1 MSEPRFGINIPQF
14 HPEDSA
20 ELLHLGK
27 FAMRAES
34 LGFDSLWTLDG
45 IFRDAPFLEPLSS
58 LAFLAA
64 TTNRVKLGTA
74 VLMIPLRVPAIIAKF
89 TATVDFLSSGRLI
102 LGAALGGTANE
113 FAATGVPMNERVARF
128 TEGIKIMRMLW
139 TETHVKFKGRFWQ
152 LEDVTV
158 SPKPAQAGGIPI
170 WIGGSQV
177 GEEVNEK
184 AIERA
189 ARIGDGWLGAGSTE
203 LAAHERASK
212 RFVELAR
219 KCGRDPRSL
228 ALAKRVYIHVDSD
241 RERAKTVLKRTL
253 SAFYGRSIDVDRIC
267 VYGTER
273 DCIGKLSHLREAGTK
288 TLIFHPVV
296 DHFGQAEVVARDLV
310 PRLS

>member
-14 HPEDSA
+14 HPKNST
-20 ELLHLGK
+20 ELLQLGK
-27 FAMRAES
+27 FAARAES

-58 LAFLAA
+58 LAYLAA
-64 TTNRVKLGTA
+64 TTKTVKLGTG
-74 VLMIPLRVPAIIAKF
+74 VLMLPLRVPAVVAKF

-113 FAATGVPMNERVARF
+113 FAASGVPLNERVARF
-128 TEGIKIMRMLW
+128 TEGIKIMKMLW

-152 LEDVTV
+152 LEDVTI
-158 SPKPAQAGGIPI
+158 SPKPAQAGGIPV
-170 WIGGSQV
+170 WIGGSQM
-177 GEEVNEK
+177 GQEVNEK

-203 LAAHERASK
+203 LAAHERAGN

-219 KCGRDPRSL
+219 KFGRDPRSL

-253 SAFYGRSIDVDRIC
+253 SAFYGRDIDVDHTC
-267 VYGTER
+267 VFGTEK
-273 DCIGKLSHLREAGTK
+273 DCVGKLSHLRDAGTK

-296 DHFGQAEVVARDLV
+296 DHFGQAEVIARDVV
-310 PRLS
+310 PRLG

>member
-1 MSEPRFGINIPQF
+1 MSDVKFGINIPQF
-14 HPEDSA
+14 HPNNSS
-20 ELLHLGK
+20 ELASLGK

-34 LGFDSLWTLDG
+34 LAFDSLWTLDG

-58 LAFLAA
+58 LAYLAA
-64 TTNRVKLGTA
+64 LTKTVKLGTA
-74 VLMIPLRVPAIIAKF
+74 VLMLPLRVPAVVAKF

-113 FAATGVPMNERVARF
+113 FAAAGVPMNQRVARF

-152 LEDVTV
+152 LEDVTI
-158 SPKPAQAGGIPI
+158 SPKPARGGGIPV
-170 WIGGSQV
+170 WIGGSQM
-177 GEEVNEK
+177 GQEVNGK

-189 ARIGDGWLGAGSTE
+189 AKIGDGWLGAGSTE

-212 RFVELAR
+212 RFVEFAR
-219 KCGRDPRSL
+219 KFGRDPRSL
-228 ALAKRVYIHVDSD
+228 AIAKRVYIHVDSD
-241 RERAKTVLKRTL
+241 REKAKTALKRTL

-273 DCIGKLSHLREAGTK
+273 DCIGKLSHLRETGTK
-288 TLIFHPVV
+288 TLIFHPVA
-296 DHFGQAEVVARDLV
+296 DHFGQAEAIARDVL